1 MENNTTQDYIEEETG
16 EKMQLMEFVCEVV
29 LMIIVGVFGLIGNT
43 MSIIMFSRLKKKQLK
58 FHRLM
63 ILLGIFDTAYILLNI
78 MVFVVPGISEEYK
91 KQGYHYLFAPTVMPI
106 TQIALTGSVYCTI
119 AISIERYLTV
129 CHPFYTASKNW
140 SAKRYIFPIVLFS
153 VIYNLPRF
161 FELRW
166 ILRGE
171 SQIINGKEVISYER
185 TIYEIELTELRM
197 NEYYYCSIL
206 ILNIVFMGIG
216 PFIILFLLTSLTLRR
231 LVIYSRQDNV
241 ISTPPL
247 LNMYMGSNMYNST
260 LTTTNHETLLT
271 ASNDGT
277 IHVHNHT
284 DHAPLNI
291 TPSSNPSPCSSM
303 PRGSIATNHLVS
315 RSSNATPFSVTRRLK
330 TNEIMLSKVS
340 VIISVMFII
349 CHSIRFVPNIYE
361 LIARFHVNAGDTS
374 FVLWPDW
381 VEGFTFF
388 SHLLTVL
395 NASINFYIY
404 YFARYKINTMNCL
417 SGFCT
422 TKENRSPTIG
432 LMQL

>member
-1 MENNTTQDYIEEETG
+1 MENNTTQDYIEEEAG

-185 TIYEIELTELRM
+185 TFYDIELTELRM

-247 LNMYMGSNMYNST
+247 LNLYMGRDMYNST
-260 LTTTNHETLLT
+260 LTTANHETLLT

-277 IHVHNHT
+277 IHVHNHA

-291 TPSSNPSPCSSM
+291 TPSSNPSPCSSI
-303 PRGSIATNHLVS
+303 PRNSIATNHLVS

-374 FVLWPDW
+374 YVMWPDW

-432 LMQL
+432 LIQL

>member
-1 MENNTTQDYIEEETG
+1 MW
-16 EKMQLMEFVCEVV
+16 MEFICEVV

-63 ILLGIFDTAYILLNI
+63 ILLSIFDTAYILLNI
-78 MVFVVPGISEEYK
+78 LVFVVPGISDEYK
-91 KQGYHYLFAPTVMPI
+91 NKGYHYLFAPTVMPI

-140 SAKRYIFPIVLFS
+140 SAKRYIFPIILFS

-166 ILRGE
+166 SLLGR
-171 SQIINGKEVISYER
+171 SQIINGEEVISYENA
-185 TIYEIELTELRM
+185 IYEIELTELRK

-241 ISTPPL
+241 ISTPPM
-247 LNMYMGSNMYNST
+247 LNMYIASNST
-260 LTTTNHETLLT
+260 LTTTNHEALLT
-271 ASNDGT
+271 TSNEGT
-277 IHVHNHT
+277 IHVHPT
-284 DHAPLNI
+284 EHAPLNMA
-291 TPSSNPSPCSSM
+291 TSPHPSPCSSI
-303 PRGSIATNHLVS
+303 PRHSIVTNHIVS
-315 RSSNATPFSVTRRLK
+315 RSSVATPFSVTKRLK

-361 LIARFHVNAGDTS
+361 LIARFHVNAGLS
-374 FVLWPDW
+374 WVLWPDW
-381 VEGFTFF
+381 VECFTFI

-404 YFARYKINTMNCL
+404 YFARYKINAMNC
-417 SGFCT
+417 FTAACT
-422 TKENRSPTIG
+422 TKESSSPTIR

>member
-1 MENNTTQDYIEEETG
+1 MENNTTQDYIEEEAG

-43 MSIIMFSRLKKKQLK
+43 LSIIMFSRLKKKQLK

-277 IHVHNHT
+277 IHVHNHA
-284 DHAPLNI
+284 DHATLNI
-291 TPSSNPSPCSSM
+291 TPSSNPSPCSSI

>member
-1 MENNTTQDYIEEETG
+1 MENNTTQDYIEEESG

-277 IHVHNHT
+277 IHVHNHA
-284 DHAPLNI
+284 DHATLNI
-291 TPSSNPSPCSSM
+291 TPSSNPSPCSSI

-374 FVLWPDW
+374 YVMWPDW

-422 TKENRSPTIG
+422 TKETRSPTIG

>member
-1 MENNTTQDYIEEETG
+1 MENNTTQDYIEEEAG

-43 MSIIMFSRLKKKQLK
+43 LSIIMFSRLKKKQLK

-277 IHVHNHT
+277 IHVHNHA
-284 DHAPLNI
+284 DHATLNI
-291 TPSSNPSPCSSM
+291 TPSSNPSPCSSI

-432 LMQL
+432 LIQL

>member
-1 MENNTTQDYIEEETG
+1 
-16 EKMQLMEFVCEVV
+16 
-29 LMIIVGVFGLIGNT
+29 
-43 MSIIMFSRLKKKQLK
+43 
-58 FHRLM
+58 
-63 ILLGIFDTAYILLNI
+63 
-78 MVFVVPGISEEYK
+78 
-91 KQGYHYLFAPTVMPI
+91 
-106 TQIALTGSVYCTI
+106 
-119 AISIERYLTV
+119 
-129 CHPFYTASKNW
+129 
-140 SAKRYIFPIVLFS
+140 
-153 VIYNLPRF
+153 
-161 FELRW
+161 
-166 ILRGE
+166 
-171 SQIINGKEVISYER
+171 
-185 TIYEIELTELRM
+185 
-197 NEYYYCSIL
+197 
-206 ILNIVFMGIG
+206 
-216 PFIILFLLTSLTLRR
+216 
-231 LVIYSRQDNV
+231 
-241 ISTPPL
+241 
-247 LNMYMGSNMYNST
+247 MGSDTYKST

-277 IHVHNHT
+277 IHVHNHA

-291 TPSSNPSPCSSM
+291 TPSTNPSPCSSM

-404 YFARYKINTMNCL
+404 YFARYKINTMNCF

>member
-1 MENNTTQDYIEEETG
+1 MENNTTQDYIEEESG

-43 MSIIMFSRLKKKQLK
+43 LSIIMFSRLKKKQLK

-91 KQGYHYLFAPTVMPI
+91 KQGYHYLFAPTVLPMN
-106 TQIALTGSVYCTI
+106 QIALTGSVYCTI

-171 SQIINGKEVISYER
+171 SQIINGKEVISYDK

-247 LNMYMGSNMYNST
+247 LNMYMGSDMYKST

-277 IHVHNHT
+277 IHVHNHA

-291 TPSSNPSPCSSM
+291 TPSTNPSPCSSM

-404 YFARYKINTMNCL
+404 YFARYKINTMNCF

>member
-1 MENNTTQDYIEEETG
+1 MENNTTQDYIEEEAG

-43 MSIIMFSRLKKKQLK
+43 LSIIMFSRLKKKQLK

-247 LNMYMGSNMYNST
+247 LNMYMGSDMYKST

-277 IHVHNHT
+277 IHVHNHA
-284 DHAPLNI
+284 DHATLNI
-291 TPSSNPSPCSSM
+291 TPSSNPSPCSSI

-432 LMQL
+432 LIQL

>member
-1 MENNTTQDYIEEETG
+1 MENNTTQDYIEEEAG

-43 MSIIMFSRLKKKQLK
+43 LSIIMFSRLKKKQLK

-277 IHVHNHT
+277 IHVHNHA
-284 DHAPLNI
+284 DHATLNI
-291 TPSSNPSPCSSM
+291 TPSSNPSPCSSI

-340 VIISVMFII
+340 VIISVMFTI

-432 LMQL
+432 LIQL